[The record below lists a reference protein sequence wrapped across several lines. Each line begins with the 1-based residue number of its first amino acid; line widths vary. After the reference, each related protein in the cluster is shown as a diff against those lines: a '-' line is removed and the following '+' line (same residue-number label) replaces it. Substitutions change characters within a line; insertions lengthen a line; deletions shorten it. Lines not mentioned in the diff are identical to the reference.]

1 MLDALDI
8 TQVFDVARSLGIRVG
23 NYDDSTGQF
32 LGQDFVTAPVMEPDF
47 PTHISNIGAIQLGD
61 LLHCQSEWAGHLDE
75 RLAEYSA
82 QLRITEE
89 LKDRLERKLLL
100 DSGQE
105 KLTNKRLEAKNN
117 PEYTEVVARYAV
129 LKSIIDLIK
138 AALAKAERRHMSLSR
153 QISLRG
159 QTTIIPNPP
168 TINTAL
174 LASPTINVS
183 NFTVGKK
190 IVRSP

>member
-8 TQVFDVARSLGIRVG
+8 NQIFDVARSLGIRVG

-47 PTHISNIGAIQLGD
+47 PTHISNIDAIQLGD

-82 QLRITEE
+82 HLRITEE

-117 PEYTEVVARYAV
+117 PEYTEVVSRYTI
-129 LKSIIDLIK
+129 LKSIIDFIK
-138 AALAKAERRHMSLSR
+138 AALDKAERRCASLSR
-153 QISLRG
+153 QLALRELG
-159 QTTIIPNPP
+159 IGKSSVP
-168 TINTAL
+168 TINTPL
-174 LASPTINVS
+174 LANPTINIS

-190 IVRSP
+190 IVRCP